1 MSGLTQEQVDRLNQL
16 MEERR
21 TRELEEIRAVAERS
35 HDDRRQEVLAGRA
48 ADQLDQALGEIAQ
61 SAAYA
66 IVRQDIQ
73 DVRDIDAARRRII
86 GGTYGVCIE
95 CGVEIGYPRL
105 LAYPTAKR
113 CIGCQREHE
122 RQQAA
127 RQGRS
132 AP

>member
-1 MSGLTQEQVDRLNQL
+1 MPALSQGEIDRLNQL

-21 TRELEEIRAVAERS
+21 TRELEEIRAVAARS
-35 HDDRRQEVLAGRA
+35 NDDGRQEALAGRA

-61 SAAYA
+61 SATYA

-73 DVRDIDAARRRII
+73 DVRDIDAARKRIAA
-86 GGTYGVCIE
+86 GTYGVCIE
-95 CGVEIGYPRL
+95 CGVEIGFPRL

-113 CIGCQREHE
+113 CISCQREHE

-127 RQGRS
+127 REGRG

>member
-1 MSGLTQEQVDRLNQL
+1 MPGLSQGEIDRLNQL

-21 TRELEEIRAVAERS
+21 TRELEEIRAVAARS
-35 HDDRRQEVLAGRA
+35 NDDGRQEVLAGRA

-61 SAAYA
+61 SATYA
-66 IVRQDIQ
+66 IGRQDIQ
-73 DVRDIDAARRRII
+73 DVRDIDAARKRIAA
-86 GGTYGVCIE
+86 GTYGVCIE
-95 CGVEIGYPRL
+95 CGVAIGYPRL

-113 CIGCQREHE
+113 CISCQREHE

-127 RQGRS
+127 REGRS